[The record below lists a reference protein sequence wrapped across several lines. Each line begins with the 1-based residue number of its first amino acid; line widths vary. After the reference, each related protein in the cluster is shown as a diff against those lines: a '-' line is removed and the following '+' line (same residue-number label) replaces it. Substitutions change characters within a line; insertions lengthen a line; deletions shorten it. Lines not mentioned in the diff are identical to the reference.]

1 MITAY
6 LQTLAD
12 NVSFKASANKTQVAT
27 GERFQITFTLNTSGT
42 GFTPPDLNEFRI
54 LSGPNQSTSMEW
66 INGSMSSS
74 ISFSYILMAIQE
86 GEFTIGPAKIKTD
99 NGILSS
105 NMITIKVIKGANF
118 QRQQSQNQTQQNI
131 QPSSSNDGKFG
142 NDVFIRLITDKS
154 EVFQGEQLIA
164 TYKLFYRINIVDYNV
179 NRLPAP
185 KGFWAEDIK
194 LPENIRPNSEN
205 VNGKVYNTAVFK
217 KVILYPQETGK
228 LKLDPMDIELVLR
241 LRDRGRPHSI
251 FDQFFGTYKDVKYIA
266 KSNSKTITVIPLP
279 TTKKPVNFNG
289 AVGKFNIKAI
299 PNKYDINTNEAINYK
314 ITISGH
320 GNLKL
325 LQDPQINFPPDFE
338 VYDPKIKDNFTI
350 STNGVNGSRT
360 YEYLIIPRVAGSY
373 TLEPIDFSYF
383 NPETESY
390 NRIQTEKY
398 EIHVGKG
405 DGNEVSSFHSV
416 SKEDLQVLGKDIRYI
431 KTGKTKFKKIGESF
445 YKSNRFYAAIISPFI
460 FLLIF
465 LFVRNKY
472 LSYTNDTK
480 RVKRQMATR
489 WAKRRLSKAAVC
501 LKKNDKKQFFI
512 EISLALYGYLGD
524 KLGIDSA
531 EMDRNNINEK
541 LLERNISKECISK
554 LMETLDLC
562 EMARFA
568 PIEHNSDKKVYENT
582 LNILSLLEKEIK

>member
-1 MITAY
+1 MNKIILILFLITAY

-118 QRQQSQNQTQQNI
+118 QQQQSQNQTQQNI

-251 FDQFFGTYKDVKYIA
+251 FDQFFWHIQRREIYSKKQL
-266 KSNSKTITVIPLP
+266 KNNNSHTAPNYQKTC
-279 TTKKPVNFNG
+279 
-289 AVGKFNIKAI
+289 KFLMVLSENSILKL
-299 PNKYDINTNEAINYK
+299 YRINTI
-314 ITISGH
+314 
-320 GNLKL
+320 
-325 LQDPQINFPPDFE
+325 
-338 VYDPKIKDNFTI
+338 
-350 STNGVNGSRT
+350 
-360 YEYLIIPRVAGSY
+360 
-373 TLEPIDFSYF
+373 
-383 NPETESY
+383 
-390 NRIQTEKY
+390 
-398 EIHVGKG
+398 
-405 DGNEVSSFHSV
+405 
-416 SKEDLQVLGKDIRYI
+416 
-431 KTGKTKFKKIGESF
+431 
-445 YKSNRFYAAIISPFI
+445 
-460 FLLIF
+460 
-465 LFVRNKY
+465 
-472 LSYTNDTK
+472 
-480 RVKRQMATR
+480 
-489 WAKRRLSKAAVC
+489 
-501 LKKNDKKQFFI
+501 
-512 EISLALYGYLGD
+512 
-524 KLGIDSA
+524 
-531 EMDRNNINEK
+531 
-541 LLERNISKECISK
+541 
-554 LMETLDLC
+554 
-562 EMARFA
+562 
-568 PIEHNSDKKVYENT
+568 
-582 LNILSLLEKEIK
+582 